1 MAESAGTRIVR
12 RQAKGA
18 VRKVE
23 GDICVVGAG
32 AAGASAAIEAA
43 RLGRKVVLIDGMPAL
58 GGQAV
63 NSIIGTFCGLFSNG
77 THGYQ
82 FTHGIADDILETLGK
97 NSEQLYYRNGP
108 LTTVVYYDEVA
119 LGRWIERTVREL
131 GIQVIVGAVVR
142 EVDVEGRRIKKLHLA
157 TRYGDVEVEATGF
170 VDASG
175 DAALVYQA
183 GFACREPTS
192 PIYGTQM
199 VILEQIDEAKLPT
212 REEIPARMREKGDKY
227 GLVRRE
233 GSRLRHS
240 RPRRCGDEHD
250 ACGNAAG
257 SDRGLDQGHRRQGPG
272 RSCGGVPSRRVSRM
286 LRPMRGSAPMASP
299 VSARPAGS
307 SAASSSPSMTCGR
320 ARSFRMRLHARPGR
334 SSCMIT
340 AAAITGTPS
349 TRTMCITSRYP
360 A

>member
-12 RQAKGA
+12 KQAKGA
-18 VRKVE
+18 VRNVA
-23 GDICVVGAG
+23 GDICVVGSG

-43 RLGRKVVLIDGMPAL
+43 RLGRKVVLVDGMPAL

-108 LTTVVYYDEVA
+108 LTTVVYYDEIA

-183 GFACREPTS
+183 GFACREPES

-199 VILEQIDEAKLPT
+199 VILEQIDEAKLPS
-212 REEIPARMREKGDKY
+212 REEIPARMKEKGDKY

-233 GSRLRHS
+233 GLGFVIPGR
-240 RPRRCGDEHD
+240 GV
-250 ACGNAAG
+250 AAMNMTHVETPLDPIEA
-257 SDRGLDQGHRRQGPG
+257 SMRGLEGKDQALSLIH
-272 RSCGGVPSRRVSRM
+272 
-286 LRPMRGSAPMASP
+286 
-299 VSARPAGS
+299 
-307 SAASSSPSMTCGR
+307 
-320 ARSFRMRLHARPGR
+320 
-334 SSCMIT
+334 I
-340 AAAITGTPS
+340 
-349 TRTMCITSRYP
+349 
-360 A
+360 

>member
-12 RQAKGA
+12 KQAKGA
-18 VRKVE
+18 VRKVA

-43 RLGRKVVLIDGMPAL
+43 RLGRKVVLVDGMPAL

-131 GIQVIVGAVVR
+131 GITVIVGAVVR

-183 GFACREPTS
+183 GFACREPDEPDLRHADGGARADRRGEAADARGDRRAHEGEGRRIRS
-192 PIYGTQM
+192 RPPRGTW
-199 VILEQIDEAKLPT
+199 
-212 REEIPARMREKGDKY
+212 
-227 GLVRRE
+227 
-233 GSRLRHS
+233 LRHS
-240 RPRRCGDEHD
+240 RPRRCRDEHD
-250 ACGNAAG
+250 ACGDAAR

-272 RSCGGVPSRRVSRM
+272 RSRRGIPARRVSRM
-286 LRPMRGSAPMASP
+286 LRQCAD
-299 VSARPAGS
+299 ARLWLSRHPPDPLDRRPPA
-307 SAASSSPSMTCGR
+307 AHR
-320 ARSFRMRLHARPGR
+320 R
-334 SSCMIT
+334 
-340 AAAITGTPS
+340 
-349 TRTMCITSRYP
+349 
-360 A
+360 